1 MRLKLEEMEMW
12 GLDSGE
18 RKWTLLCRDGL
29 GDRQADRKAIT
40 ALGLELRGM
49 CWACYLGS

>member
-18 RKWTLLCRDGL
+18 RKWTLLCRNG
-29 GDRQADRKAIT
+29 ADRKAIT